1 MAAGPGRA
9 MVIKIGDG
17 ASPEVFTAVAGA
29 RIDGIRIN
37 NELVNVSDKT
47 AAARK
52 LLDGGGEVSWS
63 MNISGI
69 YLDNAQ
75 VVLLRT
81 KAGNG
86 ALTNFELDVHTFG
99 TYSGS
104 FQVQNYEENGDYN
117 GAITFSATM
126 ESSAAVTYA

>member
-1 MAAGPGRA
+1 MAAGPGRQ

-17 ASPEVFTAVAGA
+17 ASPEVFTAVAGS

-47 AAARK
+47 AAARQ
-52 LLDGGGEVSWS
+52 LLDGGGEVSWA

-69 YLDNAQ
+69 YLDNTQ
-75 VVLLRT
+75 VNLLRT

-86 ALTNFELDVHTFG
+86 AHTNFELDLHTFG
-99 TYSGS
+99 TYSGT
-104 FQVQNYEENGDYN
+104 FQVQNYEENGEYN
-117 GAITFSATM
+117 GAILFSATM
-126 ESSAAVTYA
+126 ESAAAVTYA